1 MRLALQNQMSE
12 IESLLL
18 KMGAEVEAMISMA
31 ISSLLNKNIE
41 DAKKVIEMDKLVDK
55 LEIDI
60 ENSSALLIA
69 TQNPLASDLR
79 RVSSI
84 NRIITDLER
93 MGDNCVN
100 IAKITLEIGKDEF
113 VKPLVDIPQMADI
126 VKVMVRKSLDAYINE
141 DIQLAKE
148 TAERDDVVDQ
158 LYERIY
164 TDLLNIIAD
173 NGEVM
178 SQVIH
183 LLLVGRY
190 LERIADHSTNIC
202 ERVIFM
208 VSGDRVTF

>member
-12 IESLLL
+12 IEGLLL
-18 KMGAEVEAMISMA
+18 KMGAEVEAMISMS